1 MRDLYFIDGYNI
13 IFSMPDVFDTH
24 EIESARQKL
33 MDRLQDFGAHND
45 IEIIVVFDGQ
55 GKTKKPEVE
64 QISTRFTVVFTPAH
78 MTADTYIE
86 SESYRRKEEYRSIF
100 VATSDGAEQSVALG
114 NGAYRL
120 AAADLERMLIQDK
133 ETQSTFIIAH
143 NRAHMRSEIGMQLS
157 HEVQEKLNRLRK

>member
-13 IFSMPDVFDTH
+13 IFSMPDEFDSN
-24 EIESARQKL
+24 EMESARKKL
-33 MDRLQDFGAHND
+33 VEQLQDFGAHND

-64 QISTRFTVVFTPAH
+64 QISPRFAVVFTPAR

-86 SESYRRKEEYRSIF
+86 SESYRRRDEYRSIF

-120 AAADLERMLIQDK
+120 AAADLKRMLIRDK
-133 ETQSTFIIAH
+133 ENQATFITAH
-143 NRAHMRSEIGMQLS
+143 NRANLRSEIGMNLPD
-157 HEVQEKLNRLRK
+157 EVQEKLDRLRK